1 MLYIT
6 MLPVIKTN
14 LMNNLETFLV
24 EIKKERKSK
33 KVATRHIIE
42 LYGVTRRGWRVIE
55 RVNSWLAKNELIMEP
70 SFESANIYG
79 SVKISPKPT
88 ITVKTELKKP
98 KYSDAIPRLGIIKS
112 SDLNNSELSGLELI
126 TVSKENTLDEAIS
139 LMILHNYSQLPI
151 LISKREVYGII
162 SWKTIGKA
170 LSLGKECS
178 RVADCYEPV
187 EVLNFDEPLFKA
199 VKIILE
205 KEVVLVRNFNKE
217 ISGIVT
223 STDIGEQFLILSE
236 PFLLIEQIENF
247 IRILLNEKLT
257 YDDINKVLDLEK
269 YDKEINHI
277 SDLTFGHYVRIFE
290 NEDLFKKIEIN
301 VNRVM
306 LQKMLV
312 EVNKIRNEV
321 MHFSPEAME
330 EKDLIS
336 LRRTQNFLQ
345 QIIENK

>member
-1 MLYIT
+1 
-6 MLPVIKTN
+6 
-14 LMNNLETFLV
+14 MNNLENFLF
-24 EIKKERKSK
+24 ELKKDRKPK
-33 KVATRHIIE
+33 KVATRQVIN
-42 LYGVTRRGWRVIE
+42 LYGVSRRGWRVIE
-55 RVNSWLAKNELIMEP
+55 RVNSWLVQYELIMEP
-70 SFESANIYG
+70 SFESANFYG
-79 SVKISPKPT
+79 FVKISPKPT

-112 SDLNNSELSGLELI
+112 SDLNNSEQQGLALI
-126 TVSKENTLDEAIS
+126 TVSKENSLDEAIS
-139 LMILHNYSQLPI
+139 LMIMNNYSQLPI
-151 LISKREVYGII
+151 LTSKREVYGII

-170 LSLGKECS
+170 LSLGKQCLT
-178 RVADCYEPV
+178 VADCYEPV

-205 KEVVLVRNFNKE
+205 KEVVLVRNLKKE

-269 YDKEINHI
+269 YEKEINHI

-290 NEDLFKKIEIN
+290 NEELFKKIEIN

-321 MHFSPEAME
+321 MHFNPEAME
-330 EKDLIS
+330 EKDLIT
-336 LRRTQNFLQ
+336 LRKTQNFLQ